1 MELLNKT
8 KRERKVNKG
17 SYYKI
22 KTDFGFSQEKFLYFI
37 NTYSY
42 VVQYQ
47 INRHKKEEQKERT
60 TMNLLWNKMLTT
72 EFNLLYGIK
81 GRTFQI
87 TCNLVTFVQIT
98 NIHFTI

>member
-1 MELLNKT
+1 MNYRLSYHNEPFFIPITVETRFESHLKHLYFKILMELLNKT

-60 TMNLLWNKMLTT
+60 TMNLL
-72 EFNLLYGIK
+72 
-81 GRTFQI
+81 
-87 TCNLVTFVQIT
+87 
-98 NIHFTI
+98 